1 MSHQKSNRVRIKKKK
16 RKTKFA
22 GLIVERV
29 SSLWLKSEVGVMS
42 IIDDMKQS
50 SIYVICLSKHNR
62 FVVDCQLEFLFT
74 NHLRIRLKK
83 M

>member
-1 MSHQKSNRVRIKKKK
+1 MRIKKKK

-62 FVVDCQLEFLFT
+62 FVVDCQLEFFYT
-74 NHLRIRLKK
+74 NHL
-83 M
+83 